1 MLSKQYLRET
11 LDNTETPHGRIFGY
25 AIQFLIVASLIGFS
39 IETVPGI
46 SATTKNYL
54 HWLEVFT
61 IAVFTIE
68 YAARIWAAERTLK
81 FIFSFYGLIDLA
93 AILPFYLSS
102 GLVDLRSVRAFR
114 LLRLLRLLKFARY
127 NAALGRFKVALDI
140 AKEELIVFTVFAS
153 ILLYVAAVG
162 IYYFERDVQPEAFR
176 SVFDALWWSIS
187 TLTTVG
193 YGDIY
198 PVTAGGRLFTFFV
211 LMIGL
216 GVVAVPTG
224 LLASAL
230 TEARRNAQHESR
242 HNSDDS

>member
-1 MLSKQYLRET
+1 MPSKQYLRDT
-11 LDNTETPHGRIFGY
+11 LDNTDTSHGKVFGY
-25 AIQFLIVASLIGFS
+25 SIQLLIVASLVGFS
-39 IETVPGI
+39 VETIPDI
-46 SATTKNYL
+46 STTTKTYL
-54 HWLEVFT
+54 YWLEVFT
-61 IAVFTIE
+61 IAIFTIE
-68 YAARIWAAERTLK
+68 YAARIWAAEKPLK
-81 FIFSFYGLIDLA
+81 FVFSFYGVIDLA

-114 LLRLLRLLKFARY
+114 FLRLLRLLKFARY
-127 NAALGRFKVALDI
+127 NAALGRFRVALDI

-153 ILLYVAAVG
+153 ILLYVSAVG

-198 PVTAGGRLFTFFV
+198 PVTAGGRIFTFFV

-230 TEARRNAQHESR
+230 TEARRKSKLETKEDGKR
-242 HNSDDS
+242 